1 MLSENGIIKFE
12 FLNFSLKRISHI
24 IKMTNN
30 KILFISNESRK
41 RQYNTKSLPQLKIIG
56 KKAGLLM

>member
-1 MLSENGIIKFE
+1 
-12 FLNFSLKRISHI
+12 
-24 IKMTNN
+24 MTNN

-56 KKAGLLM
+56 KKAGLLNVDQYKKADKNVLIE